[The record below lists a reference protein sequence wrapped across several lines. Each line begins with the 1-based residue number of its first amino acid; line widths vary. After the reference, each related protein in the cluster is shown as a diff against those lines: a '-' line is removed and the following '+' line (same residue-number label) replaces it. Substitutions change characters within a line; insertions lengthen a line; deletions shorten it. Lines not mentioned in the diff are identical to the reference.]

1 MTRRAPTFVEP
12 PWVWGPSEV
21 NAWIDAVHPSKGRP
35 PGRGARRAAPRVRRL
50 RVRVSESSTA
60 KVREAVVLG
69 LSSIGF
75 PQAFG
80 SAHRVDARRRGRRA
94 AATIH
99 HSILWTGVVVSIY
112 FDPPIQRSSSRHL
125 LHLFA
130 DRFRVVN
137 VSADD

>member
-1 MTRRAPTFVEP
+1 MTRRAQTFVEP

-21 NAWIDAVHPSKGRP
+21 NAWIDAVHPSKGGP

-60 KVREAVVLG
+60 NVREAVVLG

-80 SAHRVDARRRGRRA
+80 SAHRVDARRRGRRGA
-94 AATIH
+94 APIH
-99 HSILWTGVVVSIY
+99 PSLPGEGVVRSIF
-112 FDPPIQRSSSRHL
+112 FDPP
-125 LHLFA
+125 
-130 DRFRVVN
+130 
-137 VSADD
+137 